1 MDSADAA
8 TARTPVPAD
17 TAYDGLVRA
26 EQVRLLYEGL
36 LVSTS
41 GSIIG
46 ALLIVFMLW
55 EVAPREP
62 MLIWFVLMVANQFWR
77 IGLYVAYRRKGAL
90 APGEVGRW
98 AVYWSI
104 GSGLSGCI
112 WGAASF
118 VLFLPDVPV
127 AQAVLI
133 VLIFA
138 VTSAAVLLTGSY
150 LPAFYVFVLPA
161 MVSVIVRTAFEGE
174 AMHYALAVIAFFSTV
189 AILSFG
195 RKYNSTL
202 VQSLRNRFHNETLA
216 QRLAQQNTVL
226 ESAHRVVEDAS
237 RAKTQFFA
245 AASHDLR
252 QPLHA
257 IGLFTSTLAEQ
268 AATPEVKQL
277 VASIN
282 QSVRALQS
290 LFNELLDISKIDSGV
305 IKPVIRDFPAS
316 EVVEWLSAEFS
327 AEAAA
332 KGIAFNVEAPPTTV
346 RSDPVL
352 LERILRNLI
361 ANALRY
367 TEAGAVSL
375 GATQL
380 ASTLRFEVRDT
391 GIGIAQADQE
401 RIFEEFTQLQNPART
416 SKKGLGLGLSIVKRL
431 CDLLGYRISLDSKP
445 GQGSTFSFEVP
456 LGVATPRPAADAQT
470 EKSTRTAEQL
480 SDLGGR
486 LIVVIDDEETIVAGM
501 HALLSSW
508 GAEVIA
514 STSGD
519 DIISRVHE
527 AGRLPDLFIVDYRL
541 GDADTGIDVTQ
552 RLRQT
557 LDPEIPAVLVTG
569 SITPDLE
576 EKARAAGLDFLLK
589 PVTATD
595 LARCIEGLLRIRL
608 G

>member
-1 MDSADAA
+1 MDNADA
-8 TARTPVPAD
+8 TIARTPVPAD
-17 TAYDGLVRA
+17 TSYDGLVRA

-36 LVSTS
+36 LVSTT

-62 MLIWFVLMVANQFWR
+62 MLIWFALMAANQLWR
-77 IGLYVAYRRKGAL
+77 IGLYLAYRRKGAL
-90 APGEVGRW
+90 APEEVGRW

-133 VLIFA
+133 VLIFT

-161 MVSVIVRTAFEGE
+161 MVSVIVRTAIEGE

-195 RKYNSTL
+195 RKYNRTL

-257 IGLFTSTLAEQ
+257 IGLFTSALAEK
-268 AATPEVKQL
+268 AATSEVKQL

-305 IKPVIRDFPAS
+305 IKPAIRDFPAS
-316 EVVEWLSAEFS
+316 ELVEWLSAEFS

-332 KGIAFNVEAPPTTV
+332 KGIVFTVEAPPTMV

-367 TEAGAVSL
+367 TEAGEVSL

-380 ASTLRFEVRDT
+380 ASTLRLEVRDT
-391 GIGIAQADQE
+391 GIGIAQADQQK
-401 RIFEEFTQLQNPART
+401 IFEEFTQLQNPART

-431 CDLLGYRISLDSKP
+431 CDLLGYRISLNSKP

-456 LGVATPRPAADAQT
+456 LGVAIPRPAADAQPA
-470 EKSTRTAEQL
+470 KTARSDL

-486 LIVVIDDEETIVAGM
+486 LIVVIDDEEAIVAGM
-501 HALLSSW
+501 QALLSVW

-519 DIISRVHE
+519 DVISRVHE

-541 GDADTGIDVTQ
+541 GDADTGIDVAQ

-576 EKARAAGLDFLLK
+576 EKARVAGLEFLLK
-589 PVTATD
+589 PVTAAD

-608 G
+608 V